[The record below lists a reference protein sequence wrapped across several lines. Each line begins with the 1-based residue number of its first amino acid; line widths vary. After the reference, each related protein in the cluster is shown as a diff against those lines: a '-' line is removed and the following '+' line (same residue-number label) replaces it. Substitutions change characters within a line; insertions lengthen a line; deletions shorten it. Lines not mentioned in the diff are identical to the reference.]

1 MGTGNTV
8 RKERRDDKSRW
19 IIDFRYRGK
28 DGQERRYRRDAT
40 VQTAAGARVEADRLQ
55 LLAITNGTL
64 DPPPPAQKFQEFVE
78 GPFTTTFL
86 PTRCRAAT
94 RERYVALFKQGI
106 MDAFGNKRLNEITPQ
121 DFRAYTATLVAR
133 GIQTRA
139 HLGLIRT
146 VIRTAVEYGALA
158 TMPELPKLPR
168 TGRKLPAAPSEET
181 AENLLLHATGWLRV
195 AIALAIYAGLR
206 AGEIRALQVRDVDLN
221 QNLIVVRHALSLEER
236 VTPKSGHERI
246 VPLAPQL
253 REILVDAMRSKL
265 PQASVV
271 VTSEGTIPNRQ
282 ALLTKLTALQH
293 RHKLPAHSFHALRH
307 YFCSTLVRR
316 GASVEAVRMLAGHSR
331 LEVTQRYVHA
341 TASDL
346 RGAISKFVGQ

>member
-8 RKERRDDKSRW
+8 RKELRNGKFRW

-28 DGQERRYRRDAT
+28 DGQERRYRRDAS

-64 DPPPPAQKFQEFVE
+64 DPPPPAQKFKEFVE

-94 RERYVALFKQGI
+94 RERYLALFKQGI

-158 TMPELPKLPR
+158 TSPELPKLPR
-168 TGRKLPAAPSEET
+168 PGRKLPTAPSEET
-181 AENLLLHATGWLRV
+181 VENLLLHATGWLRV
-195 AIALAIYAGLR
+195 AIALALYAGLR
-206 AGEIRALQVRDVDLN
+206 AGEIRGIASARRGSEAESDHRASRTIAGGQSDSKIGTRADRSARASVARD
-221 QNLIVVRHALSLEER
+221 
-236 VTPKSGHERI
+236 PG
-246 VPLAPQL
+246 
-253 REILVDAMRSKL
+253 RSNANKL

-282 ALLTKLTALQH
+282 ALL
-293 RHKLPAHSFHALRH
+293 
-307 YFCSTLVRR
+307 
-316 GASVEAVRMLAGHSR
+316 
-331 LEVTQRYVHA
+331 
-341 TASDL
+341 
-346 RGAISKFVGQ
+346 GQ